1 MATEAVRSTKKDYT
15 FSLREVDP
23 WIMVAVV
30 LLTAIGLVM
39 VFSASSSLADKRYA
53 DSAYFLKRQA
63 VHLSVGLLVMLA
75 LARLDYG
82 RLHKLTY
89 PILIGTVLAL
99 LLVFIPGVGHKAGG
113 AYRWLN
119 LYFTR
124 LQPGELAKLALVFYL
139 AYSLSTHQDQ
149 IKSFSRGFLPNMAV
163 ACVLTFLVVLE
174 PDLGTAVTLMALAS
188 IVLFVAGT
196 RFTYLGAM
204 GLLALPVLGILLF
217 KVSWRLDRILTF
229 LNPWADPKG
238 TGWQIIHSFLALGSG
253 GFTGAGLSASKQKL
267 FYLPEPHTDF
277 IFSVLGE
284 ELGFWGVS
292 LVLGLFMVLIW
303 RGIKT
308 ALEARDLYGTYLAF
322 GCTLVIGVQAFV
334 NVAVVMGLLPT
345 KGLTL
350 PFISYGGSSLLV
362 NLACVGLLLSVAS
375 HKGKRA

>member
-1 MATEAVRSTKKDYT
+1 MGTEAVRSNKKDYA

-30 LLTAIGLVM
+30 VLTAIGLVM

-63 VHLSVGLLVMLA
+63 MHLGVGVLVMLA

-82 RLHKLTY
+82 RLHKMTY
-89 PILIGTVLAL
+89 PILVGTVVAL
-99 LLVFIPGVGHKAGG
+99 LLVFIPVVGHKAGG
-113 AYRWLN
+113 AYRWVN
-119 LYFTR
+119 LLFIR

-139 AYSLSTHQDQ
+139 AYSLSSHQDQ
-149 IKSFSRGFLPNMAV
+149 VKSFSRGFFPNIAV

-204 GLLALPVLGILLF
+204 GLLALPVLGLLLF
-217 KVSWRLDRILTF
+217 KVNWRLERMLTF

-292 LVLGLFMVLIW
+292 LVLGLFMVVIW

-308 ALEARDLYGTYLAF
+308 ALEARDLFGTYLAL
-322 GCTLVIGVQAFV
+322 GCTLVIGLQAFV

>member
-1 MATEAVRSTKKDYT
+1 
-15 FSLREVDP
+15 
-23 WIMVAVV
+23 
-30 LLTAIGLVM
+30 
-39 VFSASSSLADKRYA
+39 
-53 DSAYFLKRQA
+53 
-63 VHLSVGLLVMLA
+63 
-75 LARLDYG
+75 
-82 RLHKLTY
+82 
-89 PILIGTVLAL
+89 
-99 LLVFIPGVGHKAGG
+99 
-113 AYRWLN
+113 
-119 LYFTR
+119 
-124 LQPGELAKLALVFYL
+124 
-139 AYSLSTHQDQ
+139 
-149 IKSFSRGFLPNMAV
+149 
-163 ACVLTFLVVLE
+163 
-174 PDLGTAVTLMALAS
+174 MALAS

>member
-1 MATEAVRSTKKDYT
+1 
-15 FSLREVDP
+15 
-23 WIMVAVV
+23 MVAVV
-30 LLTAIGLVM
+30 VLTAIGLVM

-63 VHLSVGLLVMLA
+63 MHLGVGVLVMLA

-82 RLHKLTY
+82 RLHKMTY
-89 PILIGTVLAL
+89 PILVGTVVAL
-99 LLVFIPGVGHKAGG
+99 LLVFIPVVGHKAGG
-113 AYRWLN
+113 AYRWVN
-119 LYFTR
+119 LLFIR

-139 AYSLSTHQDQ
+139 AYSLSSHQDQ
-149 IKSFSRGFLPNMAV
+149 VKSFSRGFFPNIAV

-204 GLLALPVLGILLF
+204 GLLALPVLGLLLF
-217 KVSWRLDRILTF
+217 KVNWRLERMLTF

-292 LVLGLFMVLIW
+292 LVLGLFMVVIW

-308 ALEARDLYGTYLAF
+308 ALEARDLFGTYLAL
-322 GCTLVIGVQAFV
+322 GCTLVIGLQAFV